1 MPWYSEKLT
10 PMGRWSS
17 QMTEGKPLT
26 VTADGVRIV
35 LRRVREL
42 APDEV
47 GMTLDQIRTQE
58 DARAD
63 RDFEFAASVRRER
76 VDRLLALDPSETGSG
91 FDE

>member
-42 APDEV
+42 EPGE
-47 GMTLDQIRTQE
+47 GMALDQIRAQE

-63 RDFEFAASVRRER
+63 RDFDEAIDQR
-76 VDRLLALDPSETGSG
+76 VGGAE
-91 FDE
+91 E